1 MSLLDDEDILINDD
15 SFLDHIEP
23 NKEYF
28 FEWVVAWK
36 RIIKEAVEQ
45 YENSIVDHM
54 YLARLVKKL
63 KDNYWPYYISNYVPS
78 KTPLCSPSMKPE
90 VLDMGFLY
98 GKYHR
103 DALSHYQADC
113 LVNVHMEI
121 FSTQNFE
128 TLMAGLIDGYII
140 VMHYIRF
147 VPNLV
152 NLNEEKVEVYK
163 NWIKYLINKKGT
175 D

>member
-1 MSLLDDEDILINDD
+1 MCMVLNYLHPLLFI
-15 SFLDHIEP
+15 SC
-23 NKEYF
+23 K
-28 FEWVVAWK
+28 A
-36 RIIKEAVEQ
+36 
-45 YENSIVDHM
+45 
-54 YLARLVKKL
+54 KKL

-78 KTPLCSPSMKPE
+78 KTPLCSSTMKPE
-90 VLDMGFLY
+90 VLDMGYLY
-98 GKYHR
+98 GKYHY

-113 LVNVHMEI
+113 LVNVHMEL
-121 FSTQNFE
+121 FYTQNFE
-128 TLMAGLIDGYII
+128 TLMAGLIDGYKI

-163 NWIKYLINKKGT
+163 TWIKYLINKKGT